1 VAKSGAIQIS
11 GAKNPRALNDAYR
24 KANDLF
30 SVLHAKGELNLT
42 ANVPNSVKKTTH
54 TKSTASTC
62 PKSRRPPCKEGYEAK
77 KNPQGDSCC
86 YKIPKKKSTRK
97 SPKNTQNIT
106 RGKNG
111 QLMIGKKKC
120 ETLTKATLLQMA
132 KKLGVVG
139 VKDKNKK
146 DKLCAMIKQF
156 SIGNENFK
164 VGNKPCVSYK
174 KSDLVSMAMTKGISV
189 TNTDTIKTLCEK
201 LKLDVNKRNANAV
214 EKRRANKAL
223 NMELKKEAKLGNIEK
238 RRKLNLKGIKNDILK
253 LYGPRWIKKYGKVMN
268 INKDVEEMSNL
279 LNNASTKK
287 NLVDKKGIL
296 RKMPANDIKK
306 NLVSEWKKERAL
318 EYQKKLIKNE
328 YGKHGN
334 TVVNYILT
342 KNPTKTQINKFIEK
356 YKKTR
361 ANLAK
366 NK

>member
-1 VAKSGAIQIS
+1 
-11 GAKNPRALNDAYR
+11 
-24 KANDLF
+24 
-30 SVLHAKGELNLT
+30 
-42 ANVPNSVKKTTH
+42 
-54 TKSTASTC
+54 
-62 PKSRRPPCKEGYEAK
+62 
-77 KNPQGDSCC
+77 
-86 YKIPKKKSTRK
+86 
-97 SPKNTQNIT
+97 
-106 RGKNG
+106 
-111 QLMIGKKKC
+111 MIGKKKC